1 MIERVVA
8 WVAAVGDQDDFVHR
22 EAGLYHLLD
31 EEGVGSAVVDRSFVE
46 MRIKELS
53 RHLIHN
59 NGEIDLWN
67 AFVLLGVSVGG
78 VLDGG
83 GIARDGSA
91 VEGTVSN
98 LAELLRLP
106 DVLRTL
112 ETLKPELIKFFLSA
126 LSVEF

>member
-1 MIERVVA
+1 MRV
-8 WVAAVGDQDDFVHR
+8 
-22 EAGLYHLLD
+22 E
-31 EEGVGSAVVDRSFVE
+31 
-46 MRIKELS
+46 ELS
-53 RHLIHN
+53 SHLIHDD
-59 NGEIDLWN
+59 GKIDLRN
-67 AFVLLGVSVGG
+67 PFVLFGVPIGG